1 MGGMLMERPP
11 GELLARLVA
20 GEMVVVTEGEL
31 AAIRAL
37 TAPAASLV
45 REAGSINLAGWRVVA
60 IRPPSVT
67 LGETLD
73 RIKRHGGG

>member
-1 MGGMLMERPP
+1 MDGMLKDRPP
-11 GELLARLVA
+11 GGLLARLVA
-20 GEMVVVTEGEL
+20 GEAVAVTVSEL

-37 TAPAASLV
+37 DAPAASLV
-45 REAGSINLAGWRVVA
+45 RETGIARMGWLVVA

-73 RIKRHGGG
+73 RIKRNGGG